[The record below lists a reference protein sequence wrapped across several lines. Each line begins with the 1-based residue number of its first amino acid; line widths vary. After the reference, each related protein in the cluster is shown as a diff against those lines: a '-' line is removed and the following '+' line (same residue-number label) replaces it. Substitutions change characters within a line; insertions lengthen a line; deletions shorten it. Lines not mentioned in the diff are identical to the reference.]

1 MKQYQ
6 KQSNNSYSTF
16 RYDTNKNRK
25 ELSNYIMDINYNAV
39 YKITKW

>member
-25 ELSNYIMDINYNAV
+25 ELSNYIKNINYSVVN
-39 YKITKW
+39 KITKW